1 MATLTLTLD
10 PYKHQTLLDA
20 LKESERNWRDRHFDA
35 STGRRPSMSPE
46 GAMMIIQDLEDLIA
60 QVKCQSVD

>member
-10 PYKHQTLLDA
+10 PYKHQALLDA
-20 LKESERNWRDRHFDA
+20 LKDSERNWREMHFDA
-35 STGRRPSMSPE
+35 KTGKRPGMSPE
-46 GAMMIIQDLEDLIA
+46 GAMMIIQDLEDLIN

>member
-10 PYKHQTLLDA
+10 PYKHQALLDA
-20 LKESERNWRDRHFDA
+20 LKDSERNWRDMHFDA
-35 STGRRPSMSPE
+35 STGKRPGMSPE
-46 GAMMIIQDLEDLIA
+46 GAMMIIDDLVDLIN

>member
-10 PYKHQTLLDA
+10 PYKHQALLDA
-20 LKESERNWRDRHFDA
+20 LKDSERNWRDMHFDA
-35 STGRRPSMSPE
+35 STGKRPGMSPE
-46 GAMMIIQDLEDLIA
+46 GAKMIIQDLEDLIA